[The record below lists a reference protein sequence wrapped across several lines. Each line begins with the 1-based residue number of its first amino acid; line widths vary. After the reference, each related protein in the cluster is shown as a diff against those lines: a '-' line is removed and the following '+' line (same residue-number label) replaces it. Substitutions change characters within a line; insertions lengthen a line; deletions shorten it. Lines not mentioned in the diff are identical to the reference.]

1 MKKKKRW
8 IALLMAA
15 AMLTETL
22 GSTALAA
29 SSTGAGQDGTVQTSE
44 SGSGAVFRKLKENA
58 AVSTWTQAAAFLGKL
73 LGYTGQEAANLDFS
87 VYSGKIKGISA
98 ADDSLYLAI
107 LMEQGYLDGMSL
119 PDSADEKIS
128 DEDWEMLLQRIYPQ
142 IIRDAKEAETLTSGQ
157 SAENV
162 LVTAAD
168 TVLSGIDAD
177 RISIVDGDG
186 ARLSKVTAKSA
197 SFSGSGSITL
207 TDTKLDR
214 LYLAAQKDQEIHLKL
229 DQDTQ
234 IPEIMVSGGASVVIE
249 GNGALGVVRVT
260 DAPDALTVRA
270 TCSVINEFERRRGS
284 GKTGYGADGD

>member
-1 MKKKKRW
+1 
-8 IALLMAA
+8 
-15 AMLTETL
+15 
-22 GSTALAA
+22 
-29 SSTGAGQDGTVQTSE
+29 
-44 SGSGAVFRKLKENA
+44 
-58 AVSTWTQAAAFLGKL
+58 
-73 LGYTGQEAANLDFS
+73 
-87 VYSGKIKGISA
+87 
-98 ADDSLYLAI
+98 
-107 LMEQGYLDGMSL
+107 MSL

-270 TCSVINEFERRRGS
+270 TCSVIDQIERRRGS
-284 GKTGYGADGD
+284 GKTGYGADGIKERSAGRTRAVRLSYYRDGRRQRTQEHERGSGRSDRPE